1 MMKMGI
7 KKTLEDHT
15 AAPANGYTLRQ
26 AIDDWIDMQE
36 TVNAYIDS
44 NKARNTSNSGV
55 RQMLEKKEGL
65 FRTNLMGKRVNFA
78 CRSVIAPD
86 PYIDTDEVGI
96 PLRFAKELIYPE
108 PVTSYNVNMLR
119 ERVEN
124 GIDQY
129 PGARYVEEEG
139 GRLIDL
145 ARRTAAQRKAIAKTL
160 MNKSVGEQNRCKRVW
175 RNLQDGDAVLVN
187 RQPTL
192 HKASIMALK
201 VRVLHSSRQTIRM
214 HYSNCNTFNADF
226 DGDEI
231 NVHFPQNELARSEAY
246 NIACAKYQ
254 YVSAKDGSPLRGLIQ
269 VSGPSA
275 ISPCRTT
282 SPPASS

>member
-1 MMKMGI
+1 MPSSS
-7 KKTLEDHT
+7 TVSPLVFV
-15 AAPANGYTLRQ
+15 LR
-26 AIDDWIDMQE
+26 
-36 TVNAYIDS
+36 
-44 NKARNTSNSGV
+44 
-55 RQMLEKKEGL
+55 
-65 FRTNLMGKRVNFA
+65 
-78 CRSVIAPD
+78 RS
-86 PYIDTDEVGI
+86 
-96 PLRFAKELIYPE
+96 
-108 PVTSYNVNMLR
+108 S
-119 ERVEN
+119 
-124 GIDQY
+124 
-129 PGARYVEEEG
+129 
-139 GRLIDL
+139 
-145 ARRTAAQRKAIAKTL
+145 
-160 MNKSVGEQNRCKRVW
+160 S
-175 RNLQDGDAVLVN
+175 LV
-187 RQPTL
+187 

-214 HYSNCNTFNADF
+214 HYSNFNADF

>member
-1 MMKMGI
+1 
-7 KKTLEDHT
+7 
-15 AAPANGYTLRQ
+15 
-26 AIDDWIDMQE
+26 
-36 TVNAYIDS
+36 
-44 NKARNTSNSGV
+44 
-55 RQMLEKKEGL
+55 
-65 FRTNLMGKRVNFA
+65 MGKRVNFA

-160 MNKSVGEQNRCKRVW
+160 MNKSVGEQNRYVP
-175 RNLQDGDAVLVN
+175 LPSLDGVDARESGETSRMVMLSSSTVSPLVFVLRRSSSLV
-187 RQPTL
+187 